1 MSKRNKIRL
10 FFLIA
15 YLGTAALTVG
25 VTALLMNIQQRKHEA
40 ARPYVRLVEVT
51 EDTTDPAVWGRNWP
65 QQYDQYLRTA
75 EPSRDG
81 RHGGSESLPPQ
92 KAEKF
97 PWLTTMFQG
106 YAFAGDYRDARG
118 HAFMLHDQEQTER
131 LHIAQQSG
139 SCLHCHASVMPLYR
153 ELGDGDAML
162 GFKRSYELK
171 YEEANQMLHDLGHA
185 HPVSCVDCHD
195 PDSMELRVTR
205 PGFILGIQALAES
218 DAPVPHLASI
228 ERWRRGNRNQP
239 YDPNADAFRGE
250 MRSYVCGQ
258 CHVEYYCATEMPLTF
273 PWGNGLTVEDQE
285 QFWAETTF
293 PDGTEFYDYIHKLT
307 GAKLFKAQ
315 HPEFEVWSQGT
326 HARAGV
332 SCSDC
337 HMPYM
342 RDGAAKISD
351 HWVRS
356 PMLNVNRAC
365 QTCHAVSESEL
376 TARVDLIQDRHYELL
391 QNAGAAMEDLI
402 QAIVAAREA
411 GATDEQLAPALAL
424 QRQAHW
430 YLDFIVS
437 ENSMGFHAPQETARV
452 LGNAANLARQGQ
464 IAAIRWAE
472 TPEAE

>member
-10 FFLIA
+10 IFLIA
-15 YLGTAALTVG
+15 YLGTAIVTVG

-75 EPSRDG
+75 EPNRKWG
-81 RHGGSESLPPQ
+81 HGGSESLPPQ

-97 PWLTTMFQG
+97 PWLTNMFQG

-118 HAFMLHDQEQTER
+118 HAYMLHDQEQTQR

-153 ELGDGDAML
+153 ELGNGDAML
-162 GFKRSYELK
+162 GFKKSYELK
-171 YEEANQMLHDLGHA
+171 YEEANEMLHDLGHA

-195 PDSMELRVTR
+195 PETMALRVTR
-205 PGFILGIQALAES
+205 PGFLLGIQALAES

-228 ERWRRGNRNQP
+228 ERWRQGNRNQP
-239 YDPNADAFRGE
+239 YDPNADAFRNE
-250 MRSYVCGQ
+250 MRSYVCAQ
-258 CHVEYYCATEMPLTF
+258 CHVEYYCATEMPLVF
-273 PWGNGLTVEDQE
+273 PWGNGLKVEDLE
-285 QFWAETTF
+285 TFWAETTF
-293 PDGTEFYDYIHKLT
+293 PDGRAFYDYIHKLT
-307 GAKLFKAQ
+307 GAELFKAQ
-315 HPEFEVWSQGT
+315 HPEFEIWSQGT

-332 SCSDC
+332 SCADC

-356 PMLNVNRAC
+356 PMSNVNRAC
-365 QTCHAVSESEL
+365 QTCHAVSEAEL

-402 QAIVAAREA
+402 QAIVTAREA

-437 ENSMGFHAPQETARV
+437 ENSMGFHAPQETARI

-472 TPEAE
+472 